1 MSKMIV
7 VEGPD
12 RTGKQTQTLRLRDY
26 FVSLGKKAVVVE
38 VPIKGSYTYNII
50 YWMLRNG
57 LAKKM
62 PHLFQVLQFLNRWT
76 FQCGDLQKLEQNNDY
91 VIFDRWSLSTTV
103 YGLAEGLSLEFVN
116 SLSVRLKKPD
126 YTFVLLGDAHQHEAE
141 DVYEKDAELQ
151 RSVRRHYAEWAA
163 QQTHGCSVIN
173 CKNPR
178 ELITAE
184 MIYTLK
190 TARII

>member
-57 LAKKM
+57 LAKRM
-62 PHLFQVLQFLNRWT
+62 PHTFQLLQFLNRWR
-76 FQCGDLQKLEQNNDY
+76 FQWNMLPKIEQDNDY
-91 VIFDRWSLSTTV
+91 VIFDRWSLSTSV
-103 YGLAEGLSLEFVN
+103 YGLAEGLSSEFVN
-116 SLSVRLKKPD
+116 SLYVRLKRPD
-126 YTFVLLGDAHQHEAE
+126 YTFILLGDAHEHEAE
-141 DVYEKDAELQ
+141 DVYEKDGELQ
-151 RSVRRHYAEWAA
+151 KSVRRHYADWAS
-163 QQTHGCSVIN
+163 QQTSGCRVIN

-184 MIYTLK
+184 MVYSLK
-190 TARII
+190 AARII